1 MNNTNSIMGRQPNN
15 GVIAI
20 EHREG
25 DIITPPNPSSWQLF
39 PSDPSSSSGGGATV
53 AQGNHNPCQ
62 HHSQLLDLNRPVTED
77 EAMAFQRAD
86 PEPFLPEHLEALH
99 VPNRRFMTRAVAPYR
114 PQPRN
119 ENLAI
124 VTINPLPGN
133 PMLFG
138 NVRSVLRDFFREIV
152 PMQYLSIQKTSLGQA
167 MVRLTYAHARDTL
180 I

>member
-1 MNNTNSIMGRQPNN
+1 
-15 GVIAI
+15 
-20 EHREG
+20 
-25 DIITPPNPSSWQLF
+25 
-39 PSDPSSSSGGGATV
+39 
-53 AQGNHNPCQ
+53 
-62 HHSQLLDLNRPVTED
+62 
-77 EAMAFQRAD
+77 MAFQRAD